1 MTQYGFY
8 FDSSRCTGCHT
19 CEIACKDYHDLTQ
32 LETFRRVYDC
42 EGGTTQGASDDTVA
56 STAFAYHVSAACN
69 HCANPGCI
77 AATGNDGTIVKDD
90 ETGLVLIVDAAGVAD
105 PQAVVEACPYGVP
118 VIDSRTGLLEKC
130 DGCHDRVRAGKRPIC
145 VEACPLRALDFGDVA
160 ALGATHPGWARQ
172 VTPLPDA
179 SLTDPNLL
187 VLPSEAAVRAAGS
200 GGVISNPREI
210 TNDAQDT

>member
-1 MTQYGFY
+1 MPLGFY
-8 FDSSRCTGCHT
+8 FDNTRCTGCRT
-19 CEIACKDYHDLTQ
+19 CAIACADYRDLPAGRR
-32 LETFRRVYDC
+32 FRRVLDV
-42 EGGTTQGASDDTVA
+42 EGGATEEPADGTVTT
-56 STAFAYHVSAACN
+56 TAFAYHVSVACN
-69 HCANPGCI
+69 HCNEPACARVCP
-77 AATGNDGTIVKDD
+77 TGAMHRDD
-90 ETGLVLIVDAAGVAD
+90 LGRVRVDAHRCIGCGYCTI
-105 PQAVVEACPYGVP
+105 ACPYHAP
-118 VIDSRTGLLEKC
+118 AIDPTTGQSSKC
-130 DGCHDRVRAGKRPIC
+130 DGCAERVAVGKRPIC

-160 ALGATHPGWARQ
+160 ALGATHPGCARQ